1 MTRIDQAVSLIETH
15 GPMGYEEAA
24 ERLGVTIRSM
34 ENAFRQGA
42 MQKRLVCLQRG
53 SSGHGIKAIYGV
65 PTEGVVSV
73 TQSARSY
80 TDDIL
85 ALLQEHGQVT
95 TAMVAAALGIERR
108 RASDALTSACRKKLL
123 MRVGGNKNAIIYG
136 AYAQPVAA
144 KAIKSAATGAIRY
157 GGYIGAAR
165 SEHAPWLDFSGWAE
179 SSQITGSR
187 PVGFAPAGGGDLL
200 PG

>member
-1 MTRIDQAVSLIETH
+1 MTRIDQAVALLQTH

-24 ERLGVTIRSM
+24 ERLGVTILSM
-34 ENAFRQGA
+34 ENAFRHGA

-53 SSGHGIKAIYGV
+53 SSGHGIKAIYGIPV
-65 PTEGVVSV
+65 DGVESV

-80 TDDIL
+80 TDEIMS
-85 ALLQEHGQVT
+85 LLRQHGQVT
-95 TAMVAAALGIERR
+95 SAMVAEVLGVERR
-108 RASDALTSACRKKLL
+108 SASDALTSACRKNLL

-136 AYAQPVAA
+136 AYAAQPVPA
-144 KAIKSAATGAIRY
+144 KAIKSAAPGAIRY

-179 SSQITGSR
+179 SSRIMGSM
-187 PVGFAPAGGGDLL
+187 PVGFAPAGGG
-200 PG
+200 